1 MRAAV
6 FDAPGAPE
14 VLHLAHVPAPI
25 PVLSELLVRVVAA
38 GVNPIDAKTRAGG
51 GTAAAI
57 AQYPAILGNDMSG
70 VVVQAPDESHP
81 LQPGTPVFG
90 MLSFPRSQG
99 AYAEYAVAP
108 SLQVTRKPDAL
119 THLQA
124 AAVPIA
130 ALTAWG
136 AVVQIA
142 RAHRGQR
149 MLVHAGAGGVGH
161 FAVQLGVHF
170 GAEVITTASAGNA
183 DWLRE
188 LGAASVI
195 DHRTT
200 RFEEVV
206 TDVDVVIDLIGN
218 VRDEVGTR
226 SLRVLRPGGLYVIV
240 PSGAWPGYAAAAA
253 AAGVRA
259 THYKVVPDGAVLARI
274 GALLASG
281 TLRVHVDRVF
291 DLPDAAE
298 AHREIER
305 GRTRG
310 KLVLQVSAD

>member
-1 MRAAV
+1 
-6 FDAPGAPE
+6 
-14 VLHLAHVPAPI
+14 
-25 PVLSELLVRVVAA
+25 VVAA

-51 GTAAAI
+51 GVTASIGA
-57 AQYPAILGNDMSG
+57 YPAVLGNDVSG
-70 VVVQAPDESHP
+70 VVVRAPDESHP

-90 MLSFPRSQG
+90 MLSFPRTPG

-119 THLQA
+119 SHVEA

-142 RAHRGQR
+142 RAHPGQR

-161 FAVQLGVHF
+161 FAVQLAAHF
-170 GAEVITTASAGNA
+170 GAEVITTASARNA
-183 DWLRE
+183 AWLRG
-188 LGAASVI
+188 LGAARVI

-200 RFEEVV
+200 RFEDVV
-206 TDVDVVIDLIGN
+206 ADVDVVIDLIGN
-218 VRDEVGTR
+218 VHDEVGSR

-240 PSGAWPGYAAAAA
+240 PSGGWPGYAEAAT

-274 GALLASG
+274 AAMLAAGA
-281 TLRVHVDRVF
+281 LRVHVDRVF
-291 DLPDAAE
+291 DLGEAAA
-298 AHREIER
+298 AHRELER
-305 GRTRG
+305 GHTRG
-310 KLVLQVSAD
+310 KLVLRVDEG